1 MANKQFFLDR
11 ETDPLNPALEVANKD
26 ELIKVYTDAGD
37 LITDLGNLDD
47 NEIAACEG
55 NDFQNVY
62 ISNTITAGDLN
73 VPTVDA
79 VKTYVD
85 SNIPATKI
93 FGPFTLGSVDFT
105 ADNTYSDYPYKI
117 TITCVGIDDS
127 YSASVNFS
135 TADAHLGIFSPF
147 AETGSDAV
155 SFYASS
161 IPSANVTVTSIVC
174 TAIPDGVNEGG
185 STNAYKGIKYSTSET
200 FTGNYWIDGKPIYR
214 KVINDTTPATGN
226 ATFGANNNNKS
237 VQIGETCDCII
248 DIRGFVEYVNDVNG
262 MINVQTSDVQ
272 WVSVWGRGNSH
283 SSMPNSLGLACG
295 TASVSLPIT
304 LIVEYTKN

>member
-26 ELIKVYTDAGD
+26 ELIKVYSDAGD

-85 SNIPATKI
+85 SSIPATKI
-93 FGPFTLGSVDFT
+93 FGSFTLGSVDFT

-117 TITCVGIDDS
+117 TITCVGVDDS

-161 IPSANVTVTSIVC
+161 IPAANVTVTSIVC
-174 TAIPDGVNEGG
+174 TEIPDGVNEGG
-185 STNAYKGIKYSTSET
+185 STNAYKGTKYSTSET
-200 FTGNYWIDGKPIYR
+200 FTGNYWIDGKPIYK
-214 KVINDTTPATGN
+214 KVVDCGALPNTTTKNVPHGVTNISLVLTATAMTYSTNTAYPFAPLPSINPATLTSSVALYVDRSNIRLVTN
-226 ATFGANNNNKS
+226 ANLSMYDKTFA
-237 VQIGETCDCII
+237 II
-248 DIRGFVEYVNDVNG
+248 
-262 MINVQTSDVQ
+262 
-272 WVSVWGRGNSH
+272 
-283 SSMPNSLGLACG
+283 
-295 TASVSLPIT
+295 
-304 LIVEYTKN
+304 EYTKN

>member
-73 VPTVDA
+73 VPTADA

-93 FGPFTLGSVDFT
+93 FGPFTLGSADFT
-105 ADNTYSDYPYKI
+105 SDNTYSDYPYKI
-117 TITCVGIDDS
+117 TITCVGVDDS

-161 IPSANVTVTSIVC
+161 IPTANVTVTSIVC

-185 STNAYKGIKYSTSET
+185 STNAYKGTKYSTSET

-214 KVINDTTPATGN
+214 KVFSTGSW
-226 ATFGANNNNKS
+226 AGIVGLTYKR
-237 VQIGETCDCII
+237 I
-248 DIRGFVEYVNDVNG
+248 DISSTNFDQVVDYSVT
-262 MINVQTSDVQ
+262 MIHPGAFQ
-272 WVSVWGRGNSH
+272 WR
-283 SSMPNSLGLACG
+283 
-295 TASVSLPIT
+295 LPIVYVT
-304 LIVEYTKN
+304 TAGTIQAGIGAYIDIGNKELCACSTTNYPQYTDGYAIIEYTKN